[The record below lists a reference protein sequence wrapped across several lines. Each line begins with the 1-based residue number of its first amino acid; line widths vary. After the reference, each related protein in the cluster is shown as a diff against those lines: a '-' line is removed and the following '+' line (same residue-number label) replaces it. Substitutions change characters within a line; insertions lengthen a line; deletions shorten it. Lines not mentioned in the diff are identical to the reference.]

1 MQETASWA
9 RNVSGRESYMNVR
22 LVGRRIKEV
31 RMNRKIAQSVLA
43 EKCNISVSYM
53 SHIERGTKT
62 ASADVLIRIANALD
76 TTVDVF
82 LSGVQTKDTGS
93 YENEI
98 SRLMKGCSQYEKRI
112 LYEMITSLLS
122 SLRNNKALIED
133 EVMNSIQNKW

>member
-1 MQETASWA
+1 
-9 RNVSGRESYMNVR
+9 MNTR
-22 LVGRRIKEV
+22 LVGQRIKEV
-31 RMNRKIAQSVLA
+31 RAERKIAQSVLA

-53 SHIERGTKT
+53 SHIERGTKN
-62 ASADVLIRIANALD
+62 ASAEVLIRIANALD

-82 LSGVQTKDTGS
+82 LTGVQMKDTGS

-112 LYEMITSLLS
+112 LYEIITSLLK
-122 SLRNNKALIED
+122 SLRSNKALIED